1 MLTEQTPL
9 LSADE
14 DEIPHVS
21 SEESTPTGTPTP
33 NQPLGQGRALLIILS
48 ICILIFLQG
57 KWHPR
62 SHPGIQG
69 LTQGTASNMSGIT
82 TAQSTIA
89 DDLDVS
95 GEDAI
100 WFTSA
105 YLVRRLAHQNLL
117 DELGTYWIDFYGQP
131 RTSHWPP
138 IPDFFTPYL
147 HPIVRLPFCCRRPP
161 DGPCTLLQYLY
172 RRPHYQRLRGGGRYD
187 VDPHPCD

>member
-1 MLTEQTPL
+1 MKRHTSLGMLTEQTPL

-21 SEESTPTGTPTP
+21 SEDSTPTDNPTP
-33 NQPLGQGRALLIILS
+33 NQPLGPGRAILIILS

-62 SHPGIQG
+62 SHAGTQG
-69 LTQGTASNMSGIT
+69 LTHGTASNMSGIT

-89 DDLDVS
+89 DDLDAS

-105 YLVRRLAHQNLL
+105 YLVRRPAHQNLL

-131 RTSHWPP
+131 RTSRWPP
-138 IPDFFTPYL
+138 IPDFFNP
-147 HPIVRLPFCCRRPP
+147 
-161 DGPCTLLQYLY
+161 
-172 RRPHYQRLRGGGRYD
+172 
-187 VDPHPCD
+187 